1 MTSATQTKYPVRQLG
16 KNGPQVSA
24 LGFGTMGIG
33 AWYGPTPDEA
43 ASMDV
48 LSYAADRGVT
58 FWDTA
63 DIYKTSEETLGNW
76 FAKTGRRS
84 DIFLASKF
92 GAFDPTIGRES
103 GVTSKPSYIVK
114 ALQRSLA
121 ALKTD
126 YLDLYYQHRV
136 DPTVPIEIVLEALR
150 PAVEAGTVRWLGLSE
165 CDADTLRRA
174 KAVKGLGEK
183 VVALQVE
190 FSPFSLDIE
199 KNGLAAAADELGV
212 AIVAYSPLGRGLVT
226 GQHRSR
232 ASFEGDDIRQWLPR
246 WSEENF
252 PKNLVVVDQIH
263 AIAKKYNA
271 SPSQVT
277 LAWILAEHPTWIAI
291 PGSRTIA
298 RVEENA
304 RGAEIQLASE
314 AIQEIRQLTEAAEV
328 QGDRYGFEFAQS
340 SLPLAEWKGE

>member
-1 MTSATQTKYPVRQLG
+1 MTSATQTKYPLRQLG
-16 KNGPQVSA
+16 KNGPHVSA

-33 AWYGPTPDEA
+33 AWYGPTLDEA
-43 ASMDV
+43 GAMEV

-63 DIYKTSEETLGNW
+63 DIYKTSEATLGTW

-103 GVTSKPSYIVK
+103 GVSSKPSYIPK
-114 ALQRSLA
+114 ALARSLA
-121 ALKTD
+121 ELKTD
-126 YLDLYYQHRV
+126 YIDLYYQHRV
-136 DPTVPIEIVLEALR
+136 DPTVPIEVVLEALR

-174 KAVKGLGEK
+174 KAVKGLGDK
-183 VVALQVE
+183 IVALQVE

-199 KNGLAAAADELGV
+199 KNGLAAAAEELGV

-246 WSEENF
+246 WSDENF

-263 AIAKKYNA
+263 AIATKYGFT
-271 SPSQVT
+271 PSQVT
-277 LAWILAEHPTWIAI
+277 LAWILAEHPTWFAI

-298 RVEENA
+298 RVDENA
-304 RGAEIQLASE
+304 HGAEIQLTPE
-314 AIQEIRQLTEAAEV
+314 AVQEIRKLTEAAEV

>member
-1 MTSATQTKYPVRQLG
+1 MTSATQTKYPLHQLG
-16 KNGPQVSA
+16 RNGPHVSA

-33 AWYGPTPDEA
+33 AWYGPPLDEA
-43 ASMDV
+43 KAMEV

-63 DIYKTSEETLGNW
+63 DIYGTSEATLGTW

-84 DIFLASKF
+84 DIFLATKF

-103 GVTSKPSYIVK
+103 GFCSKPSYIPK
-114 ALQRSLA
+114 ALERSLA
-121 ALKTD
+121 ELKTD
-126 YLDLYYQHRV
+126 YIDLYYQHAV
-136 DPTVPIEIVLEALR
+136 DPTVPIEVVLEALR

-165 CDADTLRRA
+165 SDVDNLRRA
-174 KAVKGLGEK
+174 KAVKGLGDK
-183 VVALQVE
+183 IVALQAE
-190 FSPFSLDIE
+190 FSPFTLDIE
-199 KNGLAAAADELGV
+199 KNGLAAAAEELGV

-232 ASFEGDDIRQWLPR
+232 ASFDSDDFRLSLPR
-246 WSEENF
+246 WSDENF

-263 AIAKKYNA
+263 AIAEKYGCA
-271 SPSQVT
+271 PSQVT
-277 LAWILAEHPTWIAI
+277 LAWILAEHPTWFAI
-291 PGSRTIA
+291 PGSRSIT

-304 RGAEIQLASE
+304 HGAEIQLTPE
-314 AIQEIRQLTEAAEV
+314 AVQEIRKLTEAAEV
-328 QGDRYGFEFAQS
+328 QGIRYGFEIAQS